1 MVIGIS
7 GSATPAGSTDII
19 IKEILRGASDRK
31 SRTKFYRLNE
41 MKIMPCQACGKSP
54 EPDFCFFHDD
64 AYPLY
69 EAMAQSDAVVLGSP
83 VYFDSVSAQAKA
95 FIDRCNCLRPADF
108 SKPEAQEFKEPLFR
122 GKKGGIVLVAGD
134 YGKFDA
140 SLRVMR
146 AFFIWAGMEIK
157 FELKYTTKSLTA
169 GEVAADR
176 EILREAYECGQRL
189 VGHL

>member
-7 GSATPAGSTDII
+7 GSATPAGSTDIL
-19 IKEILRGASDRK
+19 IKEILKGARARS

-54 EPDFCFFHDD
+54 EPDYCFFHDD
-64 AYPLY
+64 AYSLY
-69 EAMAQSDAVVLGSP
+69 ETMAQSDTVVLGSP

-108 SKPEAQEFKEPLFR
+108 SKPKTQQFKEPLFK

-140 SLRVMR
+140 ALRVMR
-146 AFFIWAGMEIK
+146 AFFIWAGMEIM
-157 FELKYTTKSLTA
+157 FELEYTTKSLTA
-169 GEVAADR
+169 GEVDTDK
-176 EILREAYECGQRL
+176 EKLQEAFELGRQLIGNR
-189 VGHL
+189 